1 MFFCFSFIGNLF
13 HKTLH
18 SSIVSANFPKFFCW
32 MVLYSSAHFCN
43 TTTSNKARIF
53 FKVLISLSQKS
64 SFCDCRVEGYFGFD
78 CPSSVSISFFS
89 IKGGS
94 LTTSKQRFKK
104 SLARSSKGKRL
115 LNLCCSHILLWWN
128 HKKCSVLI
136 CQFVF
141 LYGSI
146 FDSNAHDVRFP
157 SQDII
162 KAWGV
167 IFIIRFFNGT
177 IPGS

>member
-1 MFFCFSFIGNLF
+1 
-13 HKTLH
+13 
-18 SSIVSANFPKFFCW
+18 

-43 TTTSNKARIF
+43 TTTSNKAKIF

-115 LNLCCSHILLWWN
+115 LNLCCSHILLQWN

-146 FDSNAHDVRFP
+146 FYSNDVTFSCR
-157 SQDII
+157 DII
-162 KAWGV
+162 KAWGFV
-167 IFIIRFFNGT
+167 FIIRFFNGT

>member
-18 SSIVSANFPKFFCW
+18 SSSSSSSIVSANFPKFFCW
-32 MVLYSSAHFCN
+32 MVLYSSAHFCIIKPPAIRHEYFLK
-43 TTTSNKARIF
+43 SW
-53 FKVLISLSQKS
+53 SLSQKS

-115 LNLCCSHILLWWN
+115 LNLP
-128 HKKCSVLI
+128 
-136 CQFVF
+136 
-141 LYGSI
+141 
-146 FDSNAHDVRFP
+146 AHAFCGEITKNVRFWF
-157 SQDII
+157 
-162 KAWGV
+162 ANL
-167 IFIIRFFNGT
+167 FFFMGQYLT
-177 IPGS
+177 PMRMM

>member
-32 MVLYSSAHFCN
+32 MVLYSSAHFCIIKPPAIRHEYFLK
-43 TTTSNKARIF
+43 SW
-53 FKVLISLSQKS
+53 SLSQKS

-94 LTTSKQRFKK
+94 LTTLSKQKALYVIFTILVSFSQDNALLFASKAKINVFWNFFEWSGSEGDNSGVNFFFKK
-104 SLARSSKGKRL
+104 R
-115 LNLCCSHILLWWN
+115 W
-128 HKKCSVLI
+128 
-136 CQFVF
+136 F
-141 LYGSI
+141 
-146 FDSNAHDVRFP
+146 
-157 SQDII
+157 
-162 KAWGV
+162 
-167 IFIIRFFNGT
+167 
-177 IPGS
+177 